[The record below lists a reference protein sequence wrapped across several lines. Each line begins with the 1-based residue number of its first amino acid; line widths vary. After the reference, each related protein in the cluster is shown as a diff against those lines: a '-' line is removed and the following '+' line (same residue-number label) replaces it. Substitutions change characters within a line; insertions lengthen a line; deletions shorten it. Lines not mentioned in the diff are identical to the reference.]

1 MKKSI
6 IYGLVVAMTFIL
18 LSVGS
23 ILVIYGGQKYKSNDN
38 NNIVTEEKTIKEQT
52 IEVLALDESD
62 KNVIGYISIEKI
74 GLDKAPIADG
84 TDLTTIDKY
93 VGHFENTSYLDGNVC
108 LCSHN
113 RGSNTAYFGE
123 LKNLVE
129 GDIIT
134 YITKY
139 ETKQYEVK
147 EVKQIEETDLSV
159 LEQTE
164 DNQITLI
171 TCVENQRNLRLCVVG
186 IEDETIED
194 NEEAM

>member
-1 MKKSI
+1 MKKNVV
-6 IYGLVVAMTFIL
+6 YGLVVAMVFIL

-23 ILVIYGGQKYKSNDN
+23 ILIIYGGQKYKEN
-38 NNIVTEEKTIKEQT
+38 NNNDIVTEEKTIEEQT
-52 IEVLALDESD
+52 VEVLALDDSD

-74 GLDKAPIADG
+74 GLEKAPIADG
-84 TDLTTIDKY
+84 TDSKKINKY

-113 RGSNTAYFGE
+113 RGNNAAYFCK
-123 LKNLVE
+123 LKNLNK

-139 ETKQYEVK
+139 ETKEYEVK
-147 EVKQIEETDLSV
+147 EVRKIEETDFSV

-164 DNQITLI
+164 ENQITLI
-171 TCVENQRNLRLCVVG
+171 TCIENQRNLRLCVVG
-186 IEDETIED
+186 IEK
-194 NEEAM
+194 AM

>member
-1 MKKSI
+1 MKKSTVYLLI
-6 IYGLVVAMTFIL
+6 VAMVFIL
-18 LSVGS
+18 LSAGS
-23 ILVIYGGQKYKSNDN
+23 ILVIYGGEKYKNTESNN
-38 NNIVTEEKTIKEQT
+38 VTEEKTIEQQT
-52 IEVLALDESD
+52 IDVLALDESD
-62 KNVIGYISIEKI
+62 KNVIGYISIDKI
-74 GLDKAPIADG
+74 GLEKAPIADG
-84 TDLTTIDKY
+84 TDLTTIGKY

-113 RGSNTAYFGE
+113 RGSDAAYFGE
-123 LKNLVE
+123 LKNLNE

-164 DNQITLI
+164 QNQITLI
-171 TCVENQRNLRLCVVG
+171 TCVENQSNLRLCVVG
-186 IEDETIED
+186 IEK
-194 NEEAM
+194 

>member
-1 MKKSI
+1 MKKSTVYLLI
-6 IYGLVVAMTFIL
+6 VAMVFIL

-23 ILVIYGGQKYKSNDN
+23 ILVIYGGEKYKSTEN
-38 NNIVTEEKTIKEQT
+38 NNVTEEKTIEQQT
-52 IEVLALDESD
+52 VDVLALDEND
-62 KNVIGYISIEKI
+62 KNVIGYISIDKI

-84 TDLTTIDKY
+84 TDLTTIGKY

-113 RGSNTAYFGE
+113 RGSNAAFFGKI
-123 LKNLVE
+123 KNLSE

-164 DNQITLI
+164 DNRITLI
-171 TCVENQRNLRLCVVG
+171 TCVENKSNLRLCVVG
-186 IEDETIED
+186 IEK
-194 NEEAM
+194 

>member
-1 MKKSI
+1 MKKSTV
-6 IYGLVVAMTFIL
+6 YGLIVAMVFIL

-23 ILVIYGGQKYKSNDN
+23 VLVIYGGEKYKNDN
-38 NNIVTEEKTIKEQT
+38 NNDVTEEKTIEEQV
-52 IEVLALDESD
+52 IDVLALDESD
-62 KNVIGYISIEKI
+62 KNVIGYISIDKI
-74 GLDKAPIADG
+74 GLEKAPIANG
-84 TDLTTIDKY
+84 TDLTTIGKY

-113 RGSNTAYFGE
+113 RGSDAAYFGE
-123 LKNLVE
+123 LKNLSK

-164 DNQITLI
+164 QNQITLI
-171 TCVENQRNLRLCVVG
+171 TCVENQSNLRLCVVG
-186 IEDETIED
+186 IEK
-194 NEEAM
+194 

>member
-1 MKKSI
+1 MKKKILICASM
-6 IYGLVVAMTFIL
+6 VVLIVSL
-18 LSVGS
+18 IVLSFS
-23 ILVIYGGQKYKSNDN
+23 LKPKESNTN
-38 NNIVTEEKTIKEQT
+38 ENQIVEEKTIEEQT
-52 IEVLALDESD
+52 VEVLALDDTD

-74 GLDKAPIADG
+74 GLEKAPIADG
-84 TDLTTIDKY
+84 TDLTTIGKY

-113 RGSNTAYFGE
+113 RGSKAAYFGE
-123 LKNLVE
+123 IKNLCE

-159 LEQTE
+159 LNQTE
-164 DNQITLI
+164 ENQITLI
-171 TCVENQRNLRLCVVG
+171 TCVENQRNLRQCVVG
-186 IEDETIED
+186 REKTEVQYEV
-194 NEEAM
+194 

>member
-1 MKKSI
+1 MKKSTV
-6 IYGLVVAMTFIL
+6 YGLIVAMVFIL

-23 ILVIYGGQKYKSNDN
+23 VLVIYGGEKYKNDN
-38 NNIVTEEKTIKEQT
+38 NNDVTEEKTIEEQV
-52 IEVLALDESD
+52 IDVLALDESD
-62 KNVIGYISIEKI
+62 NNVIGYISIDKI
-74 GLDKAPIADG
+74 GLEKAPIANG
-84 TDLTTIDKY
+84 TDLTTIGKY

-113 RGSNTAYFGE
+113 RGSDAAYFGE
-123 LKNLVE
+123 LKNLSK
-129 GDIIT
+129 GDTIT

-164 DNQITLI
+164 QNQITLI
-171 TCVENQRNLRLCVVG
+171 TCVENQSNLRLCVVG
-186 IEDETIED
+186 IEK
-194 NEEAM
+194 

>member
-1 MKKSI
+1 MKKKILICVSI
-6 IYGLVVAMTFIL
+6 VVLIVSL
-18 LSVGS
+18 IVIS
-23 ILVIYGGQKYKSNDN
+23 ISLKPKESNTN
-38 NNIVTEEKTIKEQT
+38 ENQIVEEKTIEEQT
-52 IEVLALDESD
+52 VEVLALDDTD

-74 GLDKAPIADG
+74 GLEKAPVADG
-84 TDLTTIDKY
+84 TDLTTIGKY

-113 RGSNTAYFGE
+113 RGSKAAYFGE
-123 LKNLVE
+123 IKNLCE

-159 LEQTE
+159 LNQTE
-164 DNQITLI
+164 ENQITLI
-171 TCVENQRNLRLCVVG
+171 TCVENQRNLRQCVVG
-186 IEDETIED
+186 KEKTEVQYEV
-194 NEEAM
+194 